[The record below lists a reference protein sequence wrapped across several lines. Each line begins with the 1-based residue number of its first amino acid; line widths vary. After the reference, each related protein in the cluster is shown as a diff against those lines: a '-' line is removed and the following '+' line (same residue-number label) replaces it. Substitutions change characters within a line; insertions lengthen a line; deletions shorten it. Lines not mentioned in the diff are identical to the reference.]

1 MYMPYAELLSLF
13 TGALAGFVF
22 KFMAQRAADRQAQF
36 EMFIKTIQEKDVSAD
51 KAAARSNDAAGQWAR
66 RLIVIAILFGVI
78 LAPFIMTLIGKP
90 VSVEVQT
97 PVKEHL
103 FGLFSTGGKTV
114 YYELQSYLL
123 IPEVRQA
130 LMAIVGFYFG
140 QGAAKK

>member
-1 MYMPYAELLSLF
+1 MPYAELISLF
-13 TGALAGFVF
+13 GGALAGFIF

-36 EMFIKTIQEKDVSAD
+36 EMFIKTIQEKDTSAD

-66 RLIVIAILFGVI
+66 RLIVISILFGVI

-90 VSVEVQT
+90 ISVEVQT
-97 PVKEHL
+97 PVKEYI